1 AIAAQCSPH
10 NHTKISMIDRSRRDA
25 FCRHQK
31 FGVLVMIITDG
42 EFLNSLTVS
51 DNAKEEQ
58 VEARVE
64 SRWQDIATAPRDG
77 QWFVAL
83 NRKSGSQYHVYWSA
97 ARDCFVNTKTNR
109 RVSPTHWD
117 GLRDD

>member
-1 AIAAQCSPH
+1 MLYVV
-10 NHTKISMIDRSRRDA
+10 TK
-25 FCRHQK
+25 K

-42 EFLNSLTVS
+42 EFLNGLTAS
-51 DNAKEEQ
+51 DNAREEQ

-64 SRWQDIATAPRDG
+64 STWQDIATAPRDG
-77 QWFVAL
+77 HWFVAL

-109 RVSPTHWD
+109 RVSPTHWE